1 VKNAPVAM
9 NAGKRLD
16 ESPED
21 RAPHEPIERPSPL
34 TPDAAD
40 DVGGDEPVV
49 APPHASFSGQPLF
62 SENHQM
68 GKIDFVLVGRRVG
81 TVIKTELAVIAL
93 IDDPAMVLRA
103 ELGHI
108 PFILV
113 DAIEQGI
120 ERGAEIEAA
129 AAAVADF
136 VDAQRLFVQ
145 LRSINRSDK
154 GKTSHVVSCH
164 ETRRVG

>member
-1 VKNAPVAM
+1 
-9 NAGKRLD
+9 
-16 ESPED
+16 
-21 RAPHEPIERPSPL
+21 
-34 TPDAAD
+34 
-40 DVGGDEPVV
+40 
-49 APPHASFSGQPLF
+49 
-62 SENHQM
+62 M

-81 TVIKTELAVIAL
+81 TVIKTELTVIAL